1 MYTKRKNITYNFI
14 EFDNN
19 KFFII
24 FYAAILRKLKFINL
38 QLIFY
43 SLFMIFIPFL
53 IKPVEASE
61 SLKSLFINAGILG
74 KWSFFWYIFLIFVL
88 GTDREIFYTNLKS
101 NKFNYR
107 LLYLVVSL
115 LIFILIYMMSFF
127 RVPYRLGYGDSGN
140 RLLIT
145 IYPFAYIYIV
155 NCIYKIKNI
164 KNSFFFTK

>member
-1 MYTKRKNITYNFI
+1 M
-14 EFDNN
+14 
-19 KFFII
+19 
-24 FYAAILRKLKFINL
+24 FYDVILRKLKFINL
-38 QLIFY
+38 QLIFFIL
-43 SLFMIFIPFL
+43 LFMIFIPFL

-61 SLKSLFINAGILG
+61 SLISLFINAGVLG

-88 GTDREIFYTNLKS
+88 CADKEIFYTNLKS

-164 KNSFFFTK
+164 KTHFLQNKTVQGKGVFKSII